1 MITFV
6 TGNENKFK
14 EIQAVLS
21 DIEMAAIDLPEI
33 QELDS
38 KKVILAKLEE
48 AKKVIEGE
56 VIVEDTSLVFD
67 SMNGLP
73 GPLIKWFIQALE
85 PKGLAKLAE
94 RSDSQLAEAVVTIGY
109 SDEKDNVLFFEGKIA
124 GRIVSPRGEAGF
136 SWDTIFEPEG
146 YDLTFAQMTATK
158 KNKISMRGQAARKLK
173 AHLERIKN

>member
-14 EIQAVLS
+14 EIQAIIKDVVMTTV
-21 DIEMAAIDLPEI
+21 ELPEV

-48 AKKVIEGE
+48 AKKLIEGE
-56 VIVEDTSLVFD
+56 VIVEDTSLVFA

-73 GPLIKWFIQALE
+73 GPLIKWFMQALG
-85 PKGLAKLAE
+85 PSGLAELA
-94 RSDSQLAEAVVTIGY
+94 RRNDLQLAEAIVTIGY
-109 SDEKDNVLFFEGKIA
+109 SDNENNILFFEDKIA
-124 GRIVSPRGEAGF
+124 GRIVSPRGKTGF
-136 SWDTIFEPEG
+136 GWDVIFEPEG
-146 YDLTFAQMTATK
+146 YDLTFAQMATTE

-173 AHLERIKN
+173 AHLERITK